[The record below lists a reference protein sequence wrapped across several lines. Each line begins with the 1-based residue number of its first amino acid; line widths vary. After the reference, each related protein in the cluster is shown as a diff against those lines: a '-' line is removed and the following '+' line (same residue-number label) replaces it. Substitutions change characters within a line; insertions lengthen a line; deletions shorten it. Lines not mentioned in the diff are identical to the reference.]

1 MCEQLNIYNLLYP
14 NRFCENEHINE
25 IVELIE
31 KNFSNSNLKLV
42 KKEYSTWSHVP
53 KLGKRLTMIWDLKTQ
68 QNIDKQAEFIDELKK
83 NNYKAVVEI
92 AEKYNIEISVAVTP
106 YFIAFTTLNKK
117 QLKGKKK

>member
-1 MCEQLNIYNLLYP
+1 M
-14 NRFCENEHINE
+14 
-25 IVELIE
+25 
-31 KNFSNSNLKLV
+31 
-42 KKEYSTWSHVP
+42 P

-106 YFIAFTTLNKK
+106 YFIAFKISVDRLNGINASWQTSIFTDFDKIGDDK
-117 QLKGKKK
+117 NRRKI